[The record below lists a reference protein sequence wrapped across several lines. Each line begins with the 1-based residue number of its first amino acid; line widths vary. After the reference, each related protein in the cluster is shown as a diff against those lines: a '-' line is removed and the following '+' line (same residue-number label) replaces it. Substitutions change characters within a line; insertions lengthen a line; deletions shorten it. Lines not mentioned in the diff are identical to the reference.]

1 MPASAPTHALLLAL
15 FGAALAMACTRTD
28 KNPDHCAHAAGDQ
41 TCQEVYASRPYCDLC
56 SPAERG
62 CVAEL
67 PTAECHS
74 PCGERSPD
82 ECEHATGDG
91 DGDMTGD
98 GDPNG
103 DGDMT
108 GDGDPMPCMDDD
120 DCSAATP
127 FCDLATGTCVTC
139 ELLDDGDQACA
150 AADPNT
156 PVCLAE
162 VGPGACVQCTPLN
175 LSACDGLTPVCD
187 GPSHTCIA
195 CTDHD
200 QCPQSA
206 CNLDLGNCMDP
217 QAVVHVDGDGGQDFL
232 TLSAAL
238 TAHADAPE
246 LTLIVHHKDG
256 DAPYTESVLI
266 TGERYV
272 AILAAPTEEPV
283 VTGTGGNPSL
293 RVEGAATLYLRGVSA
308 SGTQNTG
315 RGLEV
320 HGARAVVQQCT
331 LVGNTGGGIHLD
343 ADASLWL
350 ENSFVGGPAADVPL
364 IALNGGTMHILYST
378 VGATALSTTAMECA
392 DGTGSTVRNSIVL
405 FNNGDDPEG
414 GELICPGIE
423 LIDNVLEGNFPGNVS
438 VGNMSTTWFTNED
451 GGFNAGNFFLSGT
464 HPEAIATAATWQLG
478 DPTTDI
484 EGDPRPTTDGSP
496 DFAGAD
502 VIP

>member
-1 MPASAPTHALLLAL
+1 MTASAPTHALLLAL
-15 FGAALAMACTRTD
+15 VGAALALACTRTD

-56 SPAERG
+56 SQAERG
-62 CVAEL
+62 CVADL

-74 PCGERSPD
+74 PCGERNPD
-82 ECEHATGDG
+82 ECEAADGDG

-108 GDGDPMPCMDDD
+108 GDGDPQPCMDDD
-120 DCSAATP
+120 VCSAATP
-127 FCDLATGTCVTC
+127 FCDLATGECVTC
-139 ELLDDGDQACA
+139 ELLDDGDEACA

-156 PVCLAE
+156 PVCFAE
-162 VGPGACVQCTPLN
+162 AGPGACVQCTAEHQA
-175 LSACDGLTPVCD
+175 ACDGLTPVCD
-187 GPSHTCIA
+187 GPSHTCVS
-195 CTDHD
+195 CTDHG

-238 TAHADAPE
+238 DAHADAPE
-246 LTLIVHHKDG
+246 LTLIFHEKEG
-256 DAPYTESVLI
+256 AAYTETTI

-272 AILAAPTEEPV
+272 AILAAPSEDPV

-308 SGTQNTG
+308 SNTPNTG

-350 ENSFVGGPAADVPL
+350 ENSFVGGPQPDVPVL
-364 IALNGGTMHILYST
+364 DVIDGTATVLYST
-378 VGATALSTTAMECA
+378 LVGGPVGSPALTCA
-392 DGTGSTVRNSIVL
+392 AGQTPLMRNNLLVSRQVEPEVDCDGA
-405 FNNGDDPEG
+405 
-414 GELICPGIE
+414 ELI
-423 LIDNVLEGNFPGNVS
+423 NNALEMDLPGNTS
-438 VGNMSTTWFTNED
+438 IGPFPATPADWFPQYASGEFYISSALADLVG
-451 GGFNAGNFFLSGT
+451 
-464 HPEAIATAATWQLG
+464 EAAVWQLG

-484 EGDPRPTTDGSP
+484 EGDLRPTTDGTP